1 MITLARKSRTQRT
14 PPLTAAII
22 EKLADAVFEV
32 AEKYEINATEDK
44 ERRKALIVNRLPIKS
59 GHWISELVWAKKTET
74 LTFFVSFVT
83 GGRVDG
89 VPTKGKLCSFGCGC
103 GGGCG
108 GGCSGGGVLWSS
120 AGRW

>member
-59 GHWISELVWAKKTET
+59 GHWISELV
-74 LTFFVSFVT
+74 
-83 GGRVDG
+83 
-89 VPTKGKLCSFGCGC
+89 
-103 GGGCG
+103 
-108 GGCSGGGVLWSS
+108 
-120 AGRW
+120 